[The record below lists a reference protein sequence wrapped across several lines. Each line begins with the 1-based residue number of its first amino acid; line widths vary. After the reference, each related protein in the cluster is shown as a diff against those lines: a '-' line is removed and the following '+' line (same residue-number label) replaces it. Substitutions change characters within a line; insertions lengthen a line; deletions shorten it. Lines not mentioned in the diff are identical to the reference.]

1 MLFNSFAYL
10 VFLPIVVALYWLCPF
25 KFRVP
30 LLLLASYVFYMF
42 WKPVYG
48 LLMIALT
55 IVNYGFG
62 LWLGK
67 LQSQDQ
73 LAARKICLAFGV
85 IVNVLVLSFFKYA
98 YFLRDLANYIMQA
111 VSLQPLPPFSFEIIL
126 PLGISFFVFEFIH
139 YLVDV
144 YRGGPVVTSIMDFAL
159 FPSFFPT
166 QIAGPI
172 KRYQDFVPQ
181 LKSPR
186 SLNLQEFNEAIELVV
201 FGLFKKVALAD
212 NLAVVV
218 NRCYAH
224 TELLNG
230 ADLWLAAWAFVF
242 QVYFDF
248 SGYTDIARGSAL
260 LMGFKVPLNFKLP
273 LLSPSMTE
281 FWHRWHISLST
292 WLRDYVYIPLG
303 GSKGGKLLTFRNL
316 FITMVIGGIWHG
328 AGMHFVIW
336 GALMGSVLIVNRLWR
351 MLCEQVSFLNELTA
365 TKAFH
370 YFAIFFNFQI
380 WTLTLIYFRSETIE
394 IAWRVLQKVLFVAE
408 PMKAAANEFI
418 PTILTTSGCVTFSLL
433 PLLLVTM
440 AICQLVVSRF
450 KGVPGVMPI
459 AENRWVLRSAYLTAL
474 ILILL
479 VVAPDSTPQFVYFQ
493 F

>member
-10 VFLPIVVALYWLCPF
+10 VFLPVVVALYWLCPF
-25 KFRVP
+25 KYRVP
-30 LLLLASYVFYMF
+30 LLLVASYVFYMF
-42 WKPVYG
+42 WKPIYG
-48 LLMIALT
+48 VLMIALT
-55 IVNYGFG
+55 VVNYGFG

-67 LQSQDQ
+67 LQSDKQ
-73 LAARKICLAFGV
+73 LNARKACLASGV

-98 YFLRDLANYIMQA
+98 YFLRDLANYLMQ
-111 VSLQPLPPFSFEIIL
+111 VISLKPLPPFSFEIIL

-144 YRGGPVVTSIMDFAL
+144 YRGGPVVRSLMDFAL

-172 KRYQDFVPQ
+172 KRYQDFIPQ
-181 LKSPR
+181 LKSAR
-186 SLNLQEFNEAIELVV
+186 TLNMQEFNEAIELII

-224 TELLNG
+224 HDLLNC
-230 ADLWLAAWAFVF
+230 ADLWLAAYAFVF
-242 QVYFDF
+242 QIYFDF

-303 GSKGGKLLTFRNL
+303 GSKGGKLFTYRNL
-316 FITMVIGGIWHG
+316 FITMVVGGLWHG
-328 AGMHFVIW
+328 ASMHFVAW
-336 GALMGSVLIVNRLWR
+336 GALMGAALLFNRLWR
-351 MLCEQVSFLNELTA
+351 ALCEQVSFLNELTA

-370 YFAIFFNFQI
+370 YFAIFLTFQV
-380 WTLTLIYFRSETIE
+380 WTVTLIFFRAETYE
-394 IAWRVLQKVLFVAE
+394 IACRVLQKTLFLSLPVQAT
-408 PMKAAANEFI
+408 ASEFI
-418 PTILTTSGCVTFSLL
+418 PTILGTTGCVTFSLL
-433 PLLLVTM
+433 PAILLVM
-440 AICQLVVSRF
+440 AICQLLVSRF
-450 KGVPGVMPI
+450 KGTPGIMPI
-459 AENRWVLRSAYLTAL
+459 PENRILFRSAYLAAL